1 MMPAIYCDPLNQ
13 RLIDFCVAVDWMK
26 GFIHW
31 RQGLYQLNYTVQSSR
46 LFK

>member
-13 RLIDFCVAVDWMK
+13 RLIDFCVAVGWMK
-26 GFIHW
+26 GLIHW
-31 RQGLYQLNYTVQSSR
+31 NYTVQSSR